1 MADLLIN
8 GVDAYQTWG
17 VTMGD
22 GFMSALRSSAPLK
35 EYVKN
40 DCALMD
46 GVQYCSENPKIN
58 ERELVLQFR
67 IEGSTPSEYDAN
79 YDAFMRV
86 LQAGDVTIQVP
97 SRTDKIYRL
106 KYTGNSITYAENIQ
120 GTFGKH
126 SAKFKEPNPTDRD

>member
-8 GVDAYQTWG
+8 GQDAYRSWG

-22 GFMSALRSSAPLK
+22 GFMSALRASAPLK
-35 EYVKN
+35 EYVTN
-40 DCALMD
+40 DCALKD
-46 GVQYCSENPKIN
+46 GVDYCVENPKVA

-67 IEGSTPSEYDAN
+67 IEGSTPQQYDQRLESFIN
-79 YDAFMRV
+79 V

-97 SRTDKIYRL
+97 ARTDKVYHL
-106 KYTGNSITYAENIQ
+106 KYTGNGITYSENIQ

-126 SAKFKEPNPTDRD
+126 SAKFKEPDPTRRT